1 MGIHYDSKT
10 GYIYSCSSDK
20 KFIVS
25 EINYQESVT
34 EVANASHGFTNLL
47 CDKKNNRIFVTNEV
61 GVVSIYSIASFP
73 PTLLSSVQTSS
84 KNSIRALHVDYRK
97 MYIFTGSAD
106 GKLGVLE
113 LGLPG
118 KERFVKEITSLDSGK
133 RVYLN
138 CFFYLNFNLY
148 FLAYKNH

>member
-1 MGIHYDSKT
+1 MGIYYDSKT

-34 EVANASHGFTNLL
+34 EVANSSHGFTNLVS
-47 CDKKNNRIFVTNEV
+47 DKKNSRIFVTNEV
-61 GVVSIYSIASFP
+61 GVISVYSIASFP
-73 PTLLSSVQTSS
+73 PVLLTSVQTTS
-84 KNSIRALHVDYRK
+84 KTSIRALHVDYKK
-97 MYIFTGSAD
+97 MYIFTGTAD
-106 GKLGVLE
+106 GKIGVLD

-133 RVYLN
+133 RVN
-138 CFFYLNFNLY
+138 Y
-148 FLAYKNH
+148 FYKNF

>member
-1 MGIHYDSKT
+1 MGINYDSKT

-34 EVANASHGFTNLL
+34 EVANGSHGFTNLV
-47 CDKKNNRIFVTNEV
+47 CDKKNSRIFVTNEV
-61 GVVSIYSIASFP
+61 GVVSIYSVAQFP
-73 PTLLSSVQTSS
+73 PTLLTSVQTSS
-84 KNSIRALHVDYRK
+84 KNSIRAFHVDYRK
-97 MYIFTGSAD
+97 MYLFTGTAD
-106 GKLGVLE
+106 GKLGVLD

-133 RVYLN
+133 RVFKFII
-138 CFFYLNFNLY
+138 FFNQ
-148 FLAYKNH
+148 